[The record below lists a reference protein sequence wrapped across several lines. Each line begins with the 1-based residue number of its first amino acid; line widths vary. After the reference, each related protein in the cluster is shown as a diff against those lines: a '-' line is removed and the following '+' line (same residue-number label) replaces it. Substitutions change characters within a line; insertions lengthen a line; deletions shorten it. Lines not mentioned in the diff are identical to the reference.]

1 MSLLLSSAALS
12 LLAVAAVWIAGRRD
26 PAQSPLLT
34 LGSLITLLALPLLA
48 FLPKITLEMAAL
60 SLPGSSAPSSP
71 AIHLIA
77 MIWAGGMIFSGTRML
92 ADGISLSRFRAE
104 SILSNDS
111 GIAEAL
117 KDCSTQLDLHQR
129 VGISIHPKA
138 SAPFVAGLFQ
148 PIIYLPRHCGRW
160 EKETLRMVLLH
171 ELGHIARR
179 DLWTNLA
186 ARLACVIYWFN
197 PLVWWL
203 RSKLITQCEFA
214 CDARVI
220 AAGTN
225 RDNYAN
231 ALCDVAEA
239 SSLPASAMAMPMA
252 GRTPLGAR
260 IERVVDCRTK
270 GRPFAIAA
278 ALLLTVSA
286 SLGLSVIRFSPAHA
300 AMSSPGGAMAGPSE
314 RYTPEEL
321 FLRSNARAFPAD

>member
-1 MSLLLSSAALS
+1 MTDAAPTLVAHPRRHPSPPLTLPRVLPHFLLVFLSSGFPPPFSHSHRLS
-12 LLAVAAVWIAGRRD
+12 A
-26 PAQSPLLT
+26 T
-34 LGSLITLLALPLLA
+34 
-48 FLPKITLEMAAL
+48 
-60 SLPGSSAPSSP
+60 
-71 AIHLIA
+71 
-77 MIWAGGMIFSGTRML
+77 
-92 ADGISLSRFRAE
+92 
-104 SILSNDS
+104 
-111 GIAEAL
+111 
-117 KDCSTQLDLHQR
+117 
-129 VGISIHPKA
+129 
-138 SAPFVAGLFQ
+138 APFVAGLFQ
-148 PIIYLPRHCGRW
+148 PMIYLPRHCGRW

-171 ELGHIARR
+171 ELGHVARR

-260 IERVVDCRTK
+260 RGQLR
-270 GRPFAIAA
+270 RPRPP
-278 ALLLTVSA
+278 
-286 SLGLSVIRFSPAHA
+286 GLPPLRPR
-300 AMSSPGGAMAGPSE
+300 GA
-314 RYTPEEL
+314 R
-321 FLRSNARAFPAD
+321 